1 MMTLKEAVALIRPDQ
16 YVYDSRSARFT
27 WHRPADGR
35 LFVMDNLLDECRLVK
50 ELENDDEPV
59 YGIHTIE
66 PGHVYS
72 GHS

>member
-1 MMTLKEAVALIRPDQ
+1 MMTLKEAVAQIRPDQ

-27 WHRPADGR
+27 WHRPENGC
-35 LFVMDNLLDECRLVK
+35 LLVMDNLLDECRVVK

-66 PGHVYS
+66 SGHMYS